1 MWLGKAK
8 YWFSCRKMYIFDSA
22 SGDRPKGVGWMV
34 RRPGEGLL
42 LIGNSDLL
50 TTCGAA
56 NAGPLSPT
64 RLAPH
69 SWRADPWSS
78 NRVSPALE
86 KDRGFVNGAIGI
98 VEIVLCDTPHTC
110 VFTVR
115 LTSGSMVVVHPHSNW
130 RPVYLPCA
138 YGYATTIRRAQ
149 GSSLDQECL
158 FFDHS
163 HPPVGATKRKLMQ
176 WKQIY

>member
-1 MWLGKAK
+1 MGLSRGQTRAWA
-8 YWFSCRKMYIFDSA
+8 I
-22 SGDRPKGVGWMV
+22 
-34 RRPGEGLL
+34 GEGLL
-42 LIGNSDLL
+42 LIGIVIEASR
-50 TTCGAA
+50 GAGSI
-56 NAGPLSPT
+56 GPLSPT

-78 NRVSPALE
+78 NQVSPALE

-98 VEIVLCDTPHTC
+98 VEIVLCGTPHTC

-130 RPVYLPCA
+130 RPVHLPCA
-138 YGYATTIRRAQ
+138 DQ
-149 GSSLDQECL
+149 GSSLDQQCL

-163 HPPVGATKRKLMQ
+163 HPPVGAMKRKLMQ

>member
-1 MWLGKAK
+1 MWPQCGPNVAIMWPHVRVTASYFSSHADFWKQKRVWMWLGNAI

-22 SGDRPKGVGWMV
+22 SGEGPKVVGWMV

-56 NAGPLSPT
+56 NAGPFSPT

-78 NRVSPALE
+78 SNLAPSLARQAFQP
-86 KDRGFVNGAIGI
+86 I
-98 VEIVLCDTPHTC
+98 VAEGHGCRLHTC
-110 VFTVR
+110 
-115 LTSGSMVVVHPHSNW
+115 
-130 RPVYLPCA
+130 
-138 YGYATTIRRAQ
+138 
-149 GSSLDQECL
+149 
-158 FFDHS
+158 
-163 HPPVGATKRKLMQ
+163 RK
-176 WKQIY
+176 

>member
-1 MWLGKAK
+1 MSKIVHFSKKGKHYFCFLLSGRFGASSISIRAK
-8 YWFSCRKMYIFDSA
+8 YN
-22 SGDRPKGVGWMV
+22 P
-34 RRPGEGLL
+34 
-42 LIGNSDLL
+42 
-50 TTCGAA
+50 TCGAA

-78 NRVSPALE
+78 NWVSLALE
-86 KDRGFVNGAIGI
+86 KDRGFVHGAIGI

-149 GSSLDQECL
+149 GSSLDQQCL